1 MKRVLVTGG
10 SGFIGR
16 QVWEPLQRRGYEIH
30 AVGRR
35 TPDRLPPGVGFHEI
49 DLLDCGTHQAL
60 MEIVHPTHLLHLAW
74 YAEHGKFWNAPENLR
89 WLEATQSLMRACAL
103 AGGRRMVAAGTCAE
117 YDWSDGVLVE
127 QQTPERPASLYGETK
142 LKAFRECGEIVGEQG
157 GSLAWGRIFSPYGP
171 GEPPGRLV
179 PHVITSLLRGEPARC
194 SQGLQQ
200 RDFLYSPDVADAL
213 VALLDCPVSGAVNI
227 GSGVPLRVGDLA
239 MHIATM
245 LGHPEL
251 LRLGE
256 IAAQHDS
263 APMVVADVQRLAREV
278 GWQPRFTL
286 EQGLTGTIEWWRDR
300 LAADNIVK

>member
-16 QVWEPLQRRGYEIH
+16 QVWDPLRHRGYDIH
-30 AVGRR
+30 AVGRQR
-35 TPDRLPPGVGFHEI
+35 PRHMPPDVAFHEI
-49 DLLDCGTHQAL
+49 DLLECSIHQSL
-60 MEIVHPTHLLHLAW
+60 TERVRPTHLLHLAW
-74 YAEHGKFWNAPENLR
+74 FGEHGKFWDAPENLL
-89 WLEATQSLMRACAL
+89 WLKATQSLMHACAL
-103 AGGRRMVAAGTCAE
+103 VGVGRLVAAGTCAE
-117 YDWSDGVLVE
+117 YDWADGVLVE
-127 QQTPERPASLYGETK
+127 QQTPEKPSSRYGAAK
-142 LKAFRECGEIVGEQG
+142 LAAFRGCVDIVGERG

-179 PHVITSLLRGEPARC
+179 PYVINSLLRGEPARC
-194 SQGLQQ
+194 SLGLQQ

-239 MHIATM
+239 MRLATM

-256 IAAQHDS
+256 IATQYNS
-263 APMVVADVQRLAREV
+263 APMVVADTQRLSREV